1 MSDLSSFLSTR
12 NDKWSDKLWDG
23 LIEAIGARLAP
34 LEENLGIQREV
45 ADAIIARGLTVIEQ
59 ELAPIVAQAGDIL
72 DETSAEVT
80 AKLARFESKVT
91 GGTVLTTSAS
101 PATLI
106 TDATINLIIDAPDRE
121 FFAITPHIA
130 LSRASTT
137 ANWAIGKVLSYTRSS
152 GALSLKIEQ
161 VFGAGGPYSDWVIT
175 SLPAATLLQKTFYE
189 QTVAL
194 RGQVADDKSDTGTA
208 RDVAVAAVG
217 AAQDARDAAILAA
230 GAAEDALDDLR
241 IAVAPPVTSP
251 TAPVLGQ
258 IWYDGTTMRVF
269 DGDDFVLVAPWNALT
284 AVSYE
289 VQSLSAP
296 QRAQARANTDSTNAG
311 LFIKASPG
319 LPVFI
324 KTGAAT
330 LSVKAGTLV
339 EVDGNLITF
348 ATDTAITMPALSAG
362 ADVAIWVQPDGEIV
376 ATLNHIAPPVAGA
389 RKIGGAHY
397 APGGNAAAFN
407 SGGNTTPQFNEHSI
421 WDLKFRPA
429 CPDPRGM
436 TLVAGKFWVDIY
448 LCGVNHHSDGT
459 SKYNVT
465 IADGSS
471 PPKVPPMFGG
481 NGSTAYSTMNWWEA
495 AEVMMSHGKELLSY
509 EEFAAAMFGTKEA
522 QSGGTDPVS
531 TILRADYTS
540 KWGVHLATGNMWVW
554 SREFSYRTD
563 ATGWAWE
570 AVTGGRGSVYKQGT
584 YGLVAARLGGAWGY
598 AAFAGSRA
606 SSWDYYP
613 WNSNGDIGAR
623 GRCDHLSHV

>member
-1 MSDLSSFLSTR
+1 MSSRFDRAYRADGNTRFDAAFWNRIMRDLDTRIVGIEEKKASFEDAEKTLLDLGLRRINETLLPAAEKIFRVAELGFLVASSDEEATFVEGQNASLTIREGDQRDLFTPSPFIALTRRSTT
-12 NDKWSDKLWDG
+12 DDY
-23 LIEAIGARLAP
+23 A
-34 LEENLGIQREV
+34 
-45 ADAIIARGLTVIEQ
+45 IARTIAYDPETGILLFEVETVVGNGGPHSDWDVAA
-59 ELAPIVAQAGDIL
+59 LAGSVAAMVASL
-72 DETSAEVT
+72 DET
-80 AKLARFESKVT
+80 R
-91 GGTVLTTSAS
+91 
-101 PATLI
+101 
-106 TDATINLIIDAPDRE
+106 
-121 FFAITPHIA
+121 
-130 LSRASTT
+130 
-137 ANWAIGKVLSYTRSS
+137 
-152 GALSLKIEQ
+152 
-161 VFGAGGPYSDWVIT
+161 
-175 SLPAATLLQKTFYE
+175 
-189 QTVAL
+189 AL
-194 RGQVADDKSDTGTA
+194 RQAVADDKSDTGTA

-230 GAAEDALDDLR
+230 GAAEGALDDLR

-311 LFIKASPG
+311 LFIKASPD
-319 LPVFI
+319 LPAFI

-330 LSVKAGTLV
+330 LSVKAATLV

-362 ADVAIWVQPDGEIV
+362 ADVAIWVQPDGQIV

-465 IADGSS
+465 IADGGS

-563 ATGWAWE
+563 ATGWAWG

-584 YGLVAARLGGAWGY
+584 YGLVAAPLGGDWGN
-598 AAFAGSRA
+598 AARAGSRA
-606 SSWDYYP
+606 SDWYSYP
-613 WNSNGDIGAR
+613 WDSASTLGAR